1 MGKVVPLSIEAIYYG
16 NPPILILLKENLDL
30 NRIPFHFTEKSSK
43 DIRSFELRINADS
56 IEALKEYILRPMQ
69 NPSKAEFDWF
79 KTLKDYLVGDLEFN
93 LLVKIRKEDIRI
105 AAPLKRDMEAIS
117 AIWIL
122 INKALDVIEMEE
134 RQEIVTYMR
143 LTSKSDGKFL
153 IVSYKHDQPDRI
165 VNVDISK
172 AIRTPS
178 DQLINTYY
186 DSPSRLGRW
195 RKGVK
200 WRNIDY

>member
-1 MGKVVPLSIEAIYYG
+1 MGNVVPLSIEAIYYG
-16 NPPILILLKENLDL
+16 SPPILILLKENLDL
-30 NRIPFHFTEKSSK
+30 DRIPFQFTEKNSK

-56 IEALKEYILRPMQ
+56 IESLKEYILRPMQ
-69 NPSKAEFDWF
+69 NASKAEFDWF
-79 KTLKDYLVGDLEFN
+79 KTLKDYLVGDQEFN

-105 AAPLKRDMEAIS
+105 AAPLKRDIEAIS

-186 DSPSRLGRW
+186 DSPSRLGKW

>member
-30 NRIPFHFTEKSSK
+30 DRIPFHFTEKSSK

-69 NPSKAEFDWF
+69 NPSKEEFDWF
-79 KTLKDYLVGDLEFN
+79 KTLKDYLVGDQEFN

-105 AAPLKRDMEAIS
+105 AAPLKRDIEAIS
-117 AIWIL
+117 AIWTL

-153 IVSYKHDQPDRI
+153 IVSYKQDQPDRI

-186 DSPSRLGRW
+186 DSPGRLGRW

>member
-195 RKGVK
+195 RKGAK